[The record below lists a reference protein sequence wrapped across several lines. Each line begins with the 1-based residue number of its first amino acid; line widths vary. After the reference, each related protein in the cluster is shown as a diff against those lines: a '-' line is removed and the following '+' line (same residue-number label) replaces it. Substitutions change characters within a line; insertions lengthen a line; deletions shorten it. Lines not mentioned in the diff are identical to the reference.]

1 MTAKR
6 IRHFPVLADDTLV
19 GILSIG
25 DLVKAVLSEP
35 KVLIEQLETYMTG
48 R

>member
-6 IRHFPVLADDTLV
+6 IRHLPVLADDTLM

-25 DLVKAVLSEP
+25 DLVKALLADQE
-35 KVLIEQLETYMTG
+35 VLIEQLETYITG